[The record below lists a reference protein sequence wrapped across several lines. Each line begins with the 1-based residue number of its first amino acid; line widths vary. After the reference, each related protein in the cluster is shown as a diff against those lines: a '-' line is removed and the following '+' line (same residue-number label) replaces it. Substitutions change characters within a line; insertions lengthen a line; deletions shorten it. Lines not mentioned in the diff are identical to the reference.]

1 MSNKSILE
9 KKTLKRKWPEQIL
22 EIYIYLIL
30 CIHPLIFWHYYKDI
44 IDVKYYYFVI
54 CSITLM
60 VILAGYSIAKRIF
73 FREKTKKDNEFHI
86 ISKARKLW
94 KDASFQEKVMVFFML
109 VTAISTFQSD
119 YFFESFWG
127 NEGRL
132 TGLFLTT
139 IYGICFLIVG
149 RLGKLK
155 VRILDAMLLT
165 GNLVCLFGITD
176 YFQLDIL
183 GFKENIVPSQIWMF
197 TSTIGNINL
206 YTIFVAMITAVA
218 MILFISEKKERL
230 TKKVY
235 YYITM
240 VIAMTAL
247 LMGQSDNAYLS
258 IVALFGLSP
267 LYLFRYKWGIRGYAI
282 AISSFMTVILAIH
295 WMDILYQDTI
305 KLVIAVE
312 IASKISAYPLIVAAC
327 WIVTCLIA
335 WALRKGES
343 EEASLWWR
351 RGWIALIC
359 IVIIGVLFVLY
370 DCNVAGNAE
379 RYGNFQRYVL
389 LNERWGTNRGFI
401 WSAALEVYGGYPW
414 YRKLVGFGPDTFG
427 LALYHKYLPQMLEF
441 SGEIYDSAHNEY
453 IQYLVTLGAAGLLS
467 YLALMF
473 SSIRR
478 MWKNRTNPYVMAILF
493 ALLCY
498 WFQATVNIN
507 QPITGPIVWTLWGL
521 GLSACARKEV

>member
-1 MSNKSILE
+1 ME
-9 KKTLKRKWPEQIL
+9 KRKWSERIV
-22 EIYIYLIL
+22 ENYIYLIL
-30 CIHPLIFWHYYKDI
+30 CVHPLVFWHYYRDI
-44 IDVKYYYFVI
+44 IDVKYYFFVI
-54 CSITLM
+54 CSVSLM
-60 VILAGYSIAKRIF
+60 ILLAGYSIGRNFFLRESKKKSTGMQILYRI
-73 FREKTKKDNEFHI
+73 K
-86 ISKARKLW
+86 KLW
-94 KDASFQEKVMVFFML
+94 KATSFQEKMIVLFML

-155 VRILDAMLLT
+155 ERILDAMLLT

-183 GFKENIVPSQIWMF
+183 GFKENIVSSQIWMF

-206 YTIFVAMITAVA
+206 YTIFVAMITAIA
-218 MILFISEKKERL
+218 MILFISEGKDRLAKKA
-230 TKKVY
+230 Y

-258 IVALFGLSP
+258 LIALFGLSP

-312 IASKISAYPLIVAAC
+312 IASKISVFPLIVATC

-335 WALRKGES
+335 WALRKGEA
-343 EEASLWWR
+343 ETASPWWR
-351 RGWIALIC
+351 FGWIALIC
-359 IVIIGVLFVLY
+359 IVIIGVLYVLY
-370 DCNVAGNAE
+370 DCNIAGNAE

-427 LALYHKYLPQMLEF
+427 LALYHKYLPKMLEF

-453 IQYLVTLGAAGLLS
+453 IQYLVTLGAAGLLA
-467 YLALMF
+467 YLALIF

-498 WFQATVNIN
+498 WFQAAVNIN
-507 QPITGPIVWTLWGL
+507 QPITGPIVWILWGL
-521 GLSACARKEV
+521 GLSACVRKEV